1 MKRLKFEHR
10 ITALYLILGALWI
23 LFSDKLLGY
32 LFSDIASL
40 SRFQTFK
47 GVFYVV
53 TTAVFFY
60 FFITKHL
67 IKLRNTEKELENHK
81 QNLTQ
86 LVHEKTKNLDDAI
99 EALSKTNQKLNEKN
113 KIINKQ
119 NTELKS
125 TLKALKEMQFQL
137 IQIEKMASLGILTA
151 GISHEINN
159 PLNFIMGGLTGLQ
172 NYIRESKIED
182 EKVELYLKS
191 IKTGIER
198 ATSIMNG
205 LNQLSRNNDDL
216 NEKCD
221 LHAIIENSLA
231 ISKGQWKSN
240 IEVIRQFAA
249 YPILI
254 PGNVG
259 KLHQVFINLIVNAFQ
274 SIGDKG
280 TVTITT
286 ETQKDKAIVTIADT
300 GCGISKDKLS
310 KITDPFYT
318 TKEPGHG
325 TGLGLSITYNI
336 IQDHKGTLEFKSAVK
351 KGTTVTVV
359 LPAKF
364 N

>member
-1 MKRLKFEHR
+1 MKHLKFEYR

-23 LFSDKLLGY
+23 LFSDQGLGY
-32 LFSDIASL
+32 LLSDNASL
-40 SRFQTFK
+40 SKFQTLK
-47 GVFYVV
+47 GIFYVII
-53 TTAVFFY
+53 TAVFFY

-67 IKLRNTEKELENHK
+67 TRLRNTEKELKNHK
-81 QNLTQ
+81 ENLVQ
-86 LVHEKTKNLDDAI
+86 LVNEKTKDLDLAF
-99 EALSKTNQKLNEKN
+99 ETLSKTNKELNDKN

-119 NTELKS
+119 NTELKK
-125 TLKALKEMQFQL
+125 TLKTLKETQYQL

-182 EKVELYLKS
+182 EKVSLYLKS
-191 IKTGIER
+191 IKTGVHR
-198 ATSIMNG
+198 ATAIMNG
-205 LNQLSRNNDDL
+205 LNQMSRTNDDL

-231 ISKGQWKSN
+231 ISKGKWKSN
-240 IEVIRQFAA
+240 IEINREFAH

-259 KLHQVFINLIVNAFQ
+259 KLHQVFINLIVNAYQ
-274 SIGDKG
+274 SIEEKG
-280 TVTITT
+280 SVTIST
-286 ETQKDKAIVTIADT
+286 EIKKDNAIVTIADT
-300 GCGISKDKLS
+300 GCGINKEKLS
-310 KITDPFYT
+310 NVTDPFYT

-336 IQDHKGTLEFKSAVK
+336 IREHKGTLTFQSVLK

-364 N
+364 K